1 MLERLMGALCAV
13 PGVEQSYI
21 IDDLGTIISS
31 VGDVGFVPSTS
42 MLGLIVNQAKESAKV
57 TGIGIVE
64 EIWLEGEKRTIIDR
78 LRTDLLLI
86 LEGRGGQL
94 GRWRYAIES
103 CRESVEILC

>member
-1 MLERLMGALCAV
+1 M
-13 PGVEQSYI
+13 
-21 IDDLGTIISS
+21 
-31 VGDVGFVPSTS
+31 
-42 MLGLIVNQAKESAKV
+42 

-103 CRESVEILC
+103 CRESVESLC

>member
-1 MLERLMGALCAV
+1 
-13 PGVEQSYI
+13 
-21 IDDLGTIISS
+21 
-31 VGDVGFVPSTS
+31 
-42 MLGLIVNQAKESAKV
+42 MLGLIVNQATESAKV

-64 EIWLEGEKRTIIDR
+64 EIWLEGERTIIDR

-103 CRESVEILC
+103 CRESVESLC